1 MSESISND
9 INYPVLKTILKYNDH
24 PSIKAT
30 EKISK
35 LNKLVEFSNVV
46 KGEILNEIVNQDG
59 LKSFQDTDCINKNHA
74 DIFADSI
81 HLEINASINK
91 NRLDRKSS
99 WKEFPSFSK
108 IVNVIRLFKKASE
121 NSNIITDQ

>member
-1 MSESISND
+1 M
-9 INYPVLKTILKYNDH
+9 LKTILKYNDH

-59 LKSFQDTDCINKNHA
+59 LKSFQDTLYQQKSGGHFC
-74 DIFADSI
+74 
-81 HLEINASINK
+81 
-91 NRLDRKSS
+91 RLYSPR
-99 WKEFPSFSK
+99 
-108 IVNVIRLFKKASE
+108 N
-121 NSNIITDQ
+121 

>member
-1 MSESISND
+1 M
-9 INYPVLKTILKYNDH
+9 LKTVPKYNDH

-46 KGEILNEIVNQDG
+46 KGEILNEIVNQDE

-74 DIFADSI
+74 DIFTGFI

-108 IVNVIRLFKKASE
+108 IVNVICLFKKVSE